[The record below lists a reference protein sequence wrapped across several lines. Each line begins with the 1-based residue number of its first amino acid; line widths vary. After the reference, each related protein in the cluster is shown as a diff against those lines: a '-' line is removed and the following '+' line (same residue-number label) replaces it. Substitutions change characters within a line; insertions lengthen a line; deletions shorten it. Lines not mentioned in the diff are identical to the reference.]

1 MKRSIKK
8 LVALCLALMMA
19 LSLLAGCGGGSE
31 NGGSSETGVKKELV
45 VGTEENVTTLDPQ
58 ASNSRPNLSLYWL
71 THNTLIWISF
81 LNMKKKDGKFHD
93 WSMRFWMRIT
103 AILSTNTR

>member
-31 NGGSSETGVKKELV
+31 NGGNSETGVKKELV

-58 ASNSRPNLSLYWL
+58 ASNSRPNLSLY
-71 THNTLIWISF
+71 
-81 LNMKKKDGKFHD
+81 
-93 WSMRFWMRIT
+93 
-103 AILSTNTR
+103 